1 MTLFR
6 RFSPAHEAFFQIPR
20 HIALGAFGWFA
31 VACAA
36 TCSGDQNIAFEEGK
50 TDFGGQVDNFV
61 TAQDLS
67 GGADAVG
74 TAEQAFGCEA
84 ETVGICGKGDV
95 VAQDVIAAL
104 EAQTAAIA
112 PCPA

>member
-6 RFSPAHEAFFQIPR
+6 RFSPAHEAFFQISCYV
-20 HIALGAFGWFA
+20 ALGAFGGFT

-36 TCSGDQNIAFEEGK
+36 ACSCDQDVAFEEGK
-50 TDFGGQVDNFV
+50 TDFGGEVDDFIA
-61 TAQDLS
+61 AQDL
-67 GGADAVG
+67 GGGTDAVG
-74 TAEQAFGCEA
+74 TAEQAFGGQA

-104 EAQTAAIA
+104 ETQTAAIA